1 MALTIDINYF
11 NTFTLKRIYADG
23 STNPPNPMPYA
34 VNQGVRS
41 SNWSTPIVANETY
54 DWYIEES
61 RIRGGYNNTT
71 VDFGVKAY
79 IVEDNDSQQR
89 RGNSL
94 IYSGIYNSRT
104 GVNNTNQFSVAE
116 EITRSVDPIGG
127 TIQKLFA
134 EDTNLTIFQE
144 RKVNVSLIDK
154 DAIYTAEGVGLTTT
168 GVQVIGATTP
178 VLGNWGIGTNPES
191 FATYGFTKYFVDKNR
206 NAVLKIEGS
215 QIQEISNSGMTDFF
229 RDQLSAVPES
239 GAILGCY
246 DVYNQNYVLSIQPTG
261 RFVDD
266 ANFKTITWDE
276 RNKGWTSFYTYKP
289 DTMFSVRSRF
299 YSTKL
304 VAGVSGLYT
313 HYTNQDRNNFY
324 GKKSPSSV
332 QFISNPGPSQIK
344 TFKTINYEGS
354 NGWQVTDLR
363 SDLTGQNASITPA
376 GGWLSNFDQA
386 TGNVRLADGT
396 ASAFSYTEI
405 YSYDEGLYSEGGIDY
420 RAGFNRKQNKYYAVI
435 PNNTQ
440 TEMAGE
446 VIFGNQTMG
455 IKGYYATV
463 TMTTDLT
470 TNNGGLK
477 SLFAVSSEFI
487 QK

>member
-23 STNPPNPMPYA
+23 SSNPPNPMPYA
-34 VNQGVRS
+34 VKQGVRAT
-41 SNWSTPIVANETY
+41 NWTTPIVANETY

-154 DAIYTAEGVGLTTT
+154 DAIFTAEGVGITTT
-168 GVQVIGATTP
+168 GKQVIGATTP
-178 VLGNWGIGTNPES
+178 VAGNWGIGTNPES

-215 QIQEISNSGMTDFF
+215 QIQEISNAGMTDFF
-229 RDQLSAVPES
+229 RDQLSAVTES
-239 GAILGCY
+239 GAILGSY

-261 RFVDD
+261 RFVNDQT
-266 ANFKTITWDE
+266 FKTLTWDE

-289 DTMFSVRSRF
+289 DIMFSVRSQF

-304 VAGVSGLYT
+304 IGDVSGLYT

-324 GKKSPSSV
+324 GTKSASSV
-332 QFISNPGPSQIK
+332 QFVFNPGPSQIK

-363 SDLTGQNASITPA
+363 SDSTGQNASVTPS
-376 GGWLSNFDQA
+376 GGWLSNFDKA
-386 TGNVRLADGT
+386 TGNVRLGDGT
-396 ASAFSYTEI
+396 ASAVSYTEI
-405 YSYDEGLYSEGGIDY
+405 YSYNEGLYAENGVNY
-420 RAGFNRKQNKYYAVI
+420 RAGFDRKQNKYYAVI
-435 PNNTQ
+435 PNNTA
-440 TEMAGE
+440 TPMAGE

-455 IKGYYATV
+455 IKGYFTTV
-463 TMTTDLT
+463 TMTTDT
-470 TNNGGLK
+470 DTNNGGLK
-477 SLFAVSSEFI
+477 SLFAVSAEFI

>member
-23 STNPPNPMPYA
+23 SSSPTPNPIPYA
-34 VNQGVRS
+34 VDQGARS

-94 IYSGIYNSRT
+94 IYSGVYNSRT

-154 DAIYTAEGVGLTTT
+154 DAIFTAEGVGLTTT
-168 GVQVIGATTP
+168 GKQVIGATTP
-178 VLGNWGIGTNPES
+178 VPGNWGIGTNPES

-229 RDQLSAVPES
+229 RDQLSAVTES
-239 GAILGCY
+239 GALLGSY

-261 RFVDD
+261 RFINDQT
-266 ANFKTITWDE
+266 FKTITWDE

-289 DTMFSVRSRF
+289 DIMFSVRSQF

-304 VAGVSGLYT
+304 AKEVSGLYT
-313 HYTNQDRNNFY
+313 HYTNEDRNNFY
-324 GKKSPSSV
+324 GRKIPSSV
-332 QFISNPGPSQIK
+332 QFVFNPGPSQIK

-354 NGWQVTDLR
+354 NGWEVTSLV
-363 SDLTGQNASITPA
+363 SDSTGQNASVTPA
-376 GGWLSNFDQA
+376 GGWLSNFDSA
-386 TGNVRLADGT
+386 TVPVTNPVTPDT
-396 ASAFSYTEI
+396 YTKI
-405 YSYDEGLYSEGGIDY
+405 YSYDEGLYSEDGISY
-420 RAGFNRKQNKYYAVI
+420 RAGFDRKQNKYYAVI

-440 TEMAGE
+440 TPQAGE

-455 IKGYYATV
+455 IKAYYATI
-463 TMTTDLT
+463 TMKTDT
-470 TNNGGLK
+470 RTNNGGPK